1 MPKPNKKQLSIY
13 LDKDVVDAIQEIADK
28 EMRSFSSML
37 NILLREK
44 LKIGVKKWI
53 QIYQQF

>member
-44 LKIGVKKWI
+44 LKIGVKK
-53 QIYQQF
+53 